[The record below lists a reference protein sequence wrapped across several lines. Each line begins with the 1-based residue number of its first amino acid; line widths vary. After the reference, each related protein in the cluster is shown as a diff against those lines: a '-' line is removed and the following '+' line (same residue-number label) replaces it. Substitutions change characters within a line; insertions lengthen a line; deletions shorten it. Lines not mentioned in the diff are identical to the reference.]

1 MLGAGDVVSLLHSRG
16 DHSLSKSFLI
26 VFFFFYHILF
36 AFVTQIL
43 RYSENRQYA
52 ILKGIRKL
60 LFRGVET
67 LKLL

>member
-1 MLGAGDVVSLLHSRG
+1 MLGAGDIVSLLHSRG

-26 VFFFFYHILF
+26 VFFFYHILF

-43 RYSENRQYA
+43 HYSENRQYA

-67 LKLL
+67 QKLL